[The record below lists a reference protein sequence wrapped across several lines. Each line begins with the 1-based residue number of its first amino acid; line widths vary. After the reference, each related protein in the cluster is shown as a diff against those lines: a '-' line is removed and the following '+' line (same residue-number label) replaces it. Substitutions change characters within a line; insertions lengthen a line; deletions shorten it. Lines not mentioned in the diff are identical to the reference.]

1 MSTYEDRLD
10 ALEQKVADIQL
21 ERLYEKKVTAQNTSS
36 EQSYDARQINHRLT
50 MLLGVT
56 TKQEEDLREVK
67 KRLIAIDDRL
77 SGVDQRMESH
87 FETLEKRVK
96 GVETSIEQHN
106 QRFDAIDQTL
116 NEMKGVLAQ
125 ILARLPEKSS

>member
-21 ERLYEKKVTAQNTSS
+21 ERLYERKVAAQSTSS

-56 TKQEEDLREVK
+56 TTQEEDLREVK
-67 KRLIAIDDRL
+67 KRLIALDDRL

-87 FETLEKRVK
+87 FEALEKRLS
-96 GVETSIEQHN
+96 GLETKFDEHSTILAQHT
-106 QRFDAIDQTL
+106 TL
-116 NEMKGVLAQ
+116 LTQ